1 MSTVA
6 TGKTPLAA
14 GARVRRARPARAA
27 TSSGDF
33 AEWAKGADAR
43 SRLFVLPSGP
53 LPPNPGEIVN
63 SRRFGQI
70 IQALEK
76 EADLV
81 IVDSPA
87 MLAVGDTAA
96 LAAKVDG
103 LVFLVDMHVLK
114 RPVLQQAVEQLYKL
128 PVKLLG
134 VIVRTDGVGRGG
146 RYGYYGYG
154 SPYGYGYNK
163 AYVPSASAGPPSASA
178 GSGSP
183 AAAPLPRQPQPPAI
197 RARRR
202 AQQGS
207 RRARA

>member
-1 MSTVA
+1 MVA
-6 TGKTPLAA
+6 TGKTTLAA
-14 GARVRRARPARAA
+14 SLESVELAPQNGHVHD
-27 TSSGDF
+27 DF

-114 RPVLQQAVEQLYKL
+114 RPLLQQAVEQLYKL

-134 VIVRTDGVGRGG
+134 VIVRTDGTGSGG
-146 RYGYYGYG
+146 RYGYG
-154 SPYGYGYNK
+154 SPYGYYEYDGRD
-163 AYVPSASAGPPSASA
+163 GGR
-178 GSGSP
+178 GSG
-183 AAAPLPRQPQPPAI
+183 R
-197 RARRR
+197 
-202 AQQGS
+202 S
-207 RRARA
+207 RRAERASGGTASRADATAGTGGTSRRSRPAADKPSPGSTTRS